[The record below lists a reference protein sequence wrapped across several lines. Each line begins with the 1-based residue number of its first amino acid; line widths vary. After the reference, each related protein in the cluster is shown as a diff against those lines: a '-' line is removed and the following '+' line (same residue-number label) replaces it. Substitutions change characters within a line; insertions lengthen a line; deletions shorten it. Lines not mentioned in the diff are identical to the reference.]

1 MDDPEIISRSEAKA
15 QGLKTYFTGK
25 PCKHGHV
32 AIRQTSNGSCRE
44 CSDAKAR
51 RWRQENQEYVRKK
64 NRSYHAD
71 HYARNREKV
80 IEKSRQYYEANKPM
94 ALHRAREYYIR
105 KHLPEHAEH
114 RLLREIERLDDWKE
128 IRNGLATPKKGKRR
142 G

>member
-1 MDDPEIISRSEAKA
+1 MDDHEIISRSEAKA
-15 QGLKTYFTGK
+15 RGLKTYFTGK
-25 PCKHGHV
+25 PCKRGHV
-32 AIRQTSNGSCRE
+32 APRQTTNGSCRE
-44 CSDAKAR
+44 CSDAKR
-51 RWRQENQEYVRKK
+51 RWRQENKEYVRKR

-94 ALHRAREYYIR
+94 VLHKAHEYRIR

-114 RLLREIERLDDWKE
+114 RLKREIERRDDWEE
-128 IRNGLATPKKGKRR
+128 IRSGLVTPKGKRR